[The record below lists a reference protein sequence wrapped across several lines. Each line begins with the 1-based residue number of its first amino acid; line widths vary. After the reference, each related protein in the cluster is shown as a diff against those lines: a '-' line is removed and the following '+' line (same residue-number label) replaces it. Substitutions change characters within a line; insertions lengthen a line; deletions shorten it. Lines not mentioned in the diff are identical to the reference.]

1 MKLKKAGILIIVI
14 GLCITLY
21 TGLDYISRDKIIDI
35 GGLEVTTEK
44 NKSVKWESFIGAGI
58 MVVGGLVYLTGKMK

>member
-1 MKLKKAGILIIVI
+1 MKLKTAGILIIAI
-14 GLCITLY
+14 GLSITLY

-44 NKSVKWESFIGAGI
+44 NKSVKWESFIGVGI